1 VSNSIIPEKYS
12 DLLTKRAFANL
23 ATIMPDG
30 SPQVTPVW
38 FETEG
43 DLIVVNSA
51 RGRVK
56 DRNMERDHRVAL
68 AIQDPENPYRYI
80 QIRGV
85 VAEITTEGA
94 DASIDRLAFKY
105 MGVDKY
111 PMRQPGEVRVMYKI
125 KPESVTT
132 M

>member
-1 VSNSIIPEKYS
+1 MTSSIIPEQYR
-12 DLLTKRAFANL
+12 DLLTKKAFANI

-38 FETEG
+38 FETEE
-43 DLIVVNSA
+43 DLIVINSA

-56 DRNMERDHRVAL
+56 DRNMERDHRVAVS
-68 AIQDPENPYRYI
+68 IQDPENPYRYI
-80 QIRGV
+80 QIRGEV
-85 VAEITTEGA
+85 VEITTDGA

-105 MGVDKY
+105 TGAEKY
-111 PMRQPGEVRVMYKI
+111 PGRRPGEVRVMYKI
-125 KPESVTT
+125 KPLSVTT